1 MWTPADI
8 EEETNPLSI
17 IQKGVRLCEECD
29 DDENVWVFFS
39 YHERILPST
48 MTTATG
54 NNQKRQKE
62 NIQID
67 EHKDIRNRN
76 ERRDTFSLKISFMSL
91 FQMETTQ
98 QPNNPPPSIVY
109 F

>member
-1 MWTPADI
+1 MIVMITFHVPEKMKGKGEHKNRQRERDRGLGDLIMWTPADI

-54 NNQKRQKE
+54 NNQKKT
-62 NIQID
+62 
-67 EHKDIRNRN
+67 
-76 ERRDTFSLKISFMSL
+76 ERKHTDWWTERH
-91 FQMETTQ
+91 
-98 QPNNPPPSIVY
+98 
-109 F
+109 